1 VKRTLRIGPLHTRT
15 VTAAI
20 IAAVALVVI
29 LVIVQIRFVLMPA
42 LDEAS
47 IAKAELI
54 AASDQLKSGGLGLTP
69 SQLGRISGELKSS
82 EAHFTHVHKVL
93 TQTWWISAIGHLPGA
108 GTQVDAS
115 VCLTDIGIR
124 GARSAQELVSLA
136 TIALETPPKLSTEGG
151 SVKSLLDAIKSADP
165 KLRLVR
171 DELTAA
177 LRDRERIPSKGL
189 LPPLARAVAQLDRTV
204 DLKSSLAILA
214 RFHEDQPGL
223 VALLG
228 GSGPRSYLVLQQD
241 PAELRATGGFI
252 GSVGF
257 LSFNA
262 GVMGPFDPKDIN
274 VFDKKADGSFV
285 LGPRGSKTHVEP
297 PAPLYDAFK
306 LQSWEL
312 RDANWSP
319 DFPTTARQARDLL
332 AKESGIKVNGVIAID
347 PYFIQRLLAIT
358 GPLQIPEAKVTVDEK
373 NFFAVTLDKIE
384 VSGSNR
390 KSFLSYAAREII
402 ARVFKLSPSKWFSVL
417 EALQSSCDVR
427 SVQVQFDDPLTEKL
441 IDGHQ
446 CGGEVKPP
454 TTDTLT
460 VIETNLGG
468 DKDDFFMKRGHS
480 LEIALQPDGSAV
492 HTLKLH
498 YYDLKPVRVE
508 LTNYVGYR
516 GWLRV
521 YLPPSA
527 VVKSA
532 VGLESATGQPKFEVV
547 QDKDLGHE
555 VVQGWFRVP
564 FYKTVDVMI
573 TYTVPAAAMGAD
585 QQSLSLFWRKQAG
598 RPADPIK
605 VSVTLPSAWK
615 LGPVQSPGGS
625 VIGGV
630 ASSDLTVDRRFTF
643 GFVRG

>member
-1 VKRTLRIGPLHTRT
+1 VKRTLRLGPLHIRT

-29 LVIVQIRFVLMPA
+29 LTILQVRLVLMPA

-47 IAKAELI
+47 MAKAELV
-54 AASDQLKSGGLGLTP
+54 AASDQLKAGGLGLTP
-69 SQLGRISGELKSS
+69 AQLARISSQLKSS

-93 TQTWWISAIGHLPGA
+93 AETWWISATGHLPGA
-108 GTQVDAS
+108 GPQVEAAVALS
-115 VCLTDIGIR
+115 DIGIH
-124 GARSAQELVSLA
+124 GARSAQELASLA
-136 TIALETPPKLSTEGG
+136 TIALATPPKLSTEGG
-151 SVKSLLDAIKSADP
+151 SIKSLLDAIKAADP

-171 DELTAA
+171 NELTAA
-177 LRDRERIPSKGL
+177 LRDRERVPSKGL

-228 GSGPRSYLVLQQD
+228 GGGPRSYLVLQQD

-257 LSFNA
+257 LSFDA
-262 GVMGPFDPKDIN
+262 GVMGRFDPKDIN

-285 LGPRGSKTHVEP
+285 LGPKGTKTHVDP
-297 PAPLYDAFK
+297 PPPLYEAFK

-319 DFPTTARQARDLL
+319 DFPTTAQQARDLL
-332 AKESGIKVNGVIAID
+332 LKESGMKVNGVIAID

-358 GPLQIPEAKVTVDEK
+358 GPVQIPEGNVTVNQT
-373 NFFAVTLDKIE
+373 NFFEVTLNKVE

-390 KSFLSYAAREII
+390 KGFLSYAAREII
-402 ARVFKLSPSKWFSVL
+402 ARVFKLSPSKWFDVL
-417 EALQSSCDVR
+417 QALQASCDVR
-427 SVQVQFDDPLTEKL
+427 SVQVQFDDPQTEGL
-441 IDGHQ
+441 IDRHQ

-454 TTDTLT
+454 TTDSLM

-468 DKDDFFMKRGHS
+468 DKDDFYMKRGHS
-480 LEIALQPDGSAV
+480 LVIALQPDGSAV

-508 LTNYVGYR
+508 LTNYVGYK

-521 YLPPSA
+521 YLPPTA
-527 VVKSA
+527 AVKSA
-532 VGLESATGQPKFEVV
+532 TGLESARGQPKFEVV
-547 QDKDLGHE
+547 QDLGHQ

-564 FYKTVDVMI
+564 FYKTVDLTI
-573 TYTVPAAAMGAD
+573 TYTVPAAVMGAD

-598 RPADPIK
+598 RPADPVK
-605 VSVTLPSAWK
+605 VSVTLPPAWK
-615 LGPVQSPGGS
+615 LGPVQSPGGNA
-625 VIGGV
+625 VGGV

-643 GFVRG
+643 GFARG